1 MLEIKNIRKSFDG
14 LEVLKGVSFA
24 VEQGDVVAVLGP
36 SGSGKTTLLRCMNFL
51 EAADGGS
58 MIFDGEEFIFGR
70 GSKKEISRL
79 RRKTAF
85 VFQNYNL
92 FLNKT
97 ALQNVT
103 EGLVIARKMPKA
115 EAEEIGRRALDK
127 VGMSDRY
134 HYYPDQLS
142 GGQQQRVAI
151 ARAIATEP
159 EIIYFDEPTSA
170 LDPELTGEVLSV
182 MRQLAD
188 EGMTMLVVTHEMGFA
203 RNVSSKV
210 MFMEDGTLVEA
221 GSSKE
226 FFANPKEE
234 RTKVFLRNVGESG
247 RGEAEVLW

>member
-1 MLEIKNIRKSFDG
+1 MLEIKNIRKSFEG

-70 GSKKEISRL
+70 VSKKEISRL